1 MPTTNLRN
9 ASESVLTRGIQRVKR
24 HHKELSETK
33 RTLYREYQDA
43 VAAITAL
50 ATSKERAE
58 EAAKAWAE
66 CDCAVTRA
74 KAEIE
79 ILEAQL
85 AAVLA
90 VKAADAKA
98 ARERDT
104 RPPPANGSGEY
115 AIGEE
120 VQRINARLE
129 QLATMLESIVPPA
142 KVG

>member
-1 MPTTNLRN
+1 MTTTNQRN

-24 HHKELSETK
+24 HHRELSETK
-33 RTLYREYQDA
+33 RTLYREYQEA
-43 VAAITAL
+43 VAKITAL
-50 ATSKERAE
+50 ATSKEAAE

-85 AAVLA
+85 AAVMA
-90 VKAADAKA
+90 VKAAEAKA

-104 RPPPANGSGEY
+104 RPPPAQSGEY

-129 QLATMLESIVPPA
+129 QLASMLESIVPPA